1 MGAVP
6 EKVGVNRCSRFC
18 ALKFLLCV
26 NVQRTLAQIRH
37 TDEPDSFMERAMK
50 DKPTY
55 LYAIRCG
62 EFVKVGIAECTHDR
76 LSGLRVACPYP
87 IELIGRRQYPTK
99 TAARVAERLCHQE
112 LAGQAHMG
120 EWFTAGSLDPL
131 AVIIAR
137 YAADYPGEPIDQAI
151 DPRLPDRPF
160 AQFVED
166 RRNLNAVRL
175 SVTCSG

>member
-1 MGAVP
+1 MGDVP

-26 NVQRTLAQIRH
+26 NVQRTLAQNRH
-37 TDEPDSFMERAMK
+37 SYGPDSFTERTMK

-55 LYAIRCG
+55 LYAIRCR
-62 EFVKVGIAECTHDR
+62 EFVKVGIAECTYDR

-99 TAARVAERLCHQE
+99 TAARVAERQCHQE

-120 EWFTAGSLDPL
+120 EWFKTAPLDPL

-137 YAADYPGEPIDQAI
+137 YAADHPGEPIEQAI

-175 SVTCSG
+175 SRPCSG